1 MINLLPFR
9 ERRRAASRRRLLASL
24 VATALL
30 ALLLITALERGLNA
44 RITARAAAIESLRA
58 QIALLA
64 GHGAEA
70 ARLRREQSQAASH
83 MRVLSALQRSRALP
97 ARVLAELSQALPAE
111 AHYQRLERADGE
123 LRLEGFALSHAAVA
137 ELMRM
142 LSASNSFAEARLVN
156 VGGADS
162 EGAAPQLLRFRLL
175 LVLDETGD

>member
-1 MINLLPFR
+1 
-9 ERRRAASRRRLLASL
+9 
-24 VATALL
+24 
-30 ALLLITALERGLNA
+30 
-44 RITARAAAIESLRA
+44 
-58 QIALLA
+58 
-64 GHGAEA
+64 
-70 ARLRREQSQAASH
+70 

-97 ARVLAELSQALPAE
+97 ARVLAELSQALLAAE